1 MTILIQWLLDYA
13 WILYPLCAIG
23 FVIYVAR
30 ALTAQRKR
38 DQTQFTLERDIAA
51 TQVVR
56 AWAMALVFVVIGAVV
71 FASATFLLPNLD
83 IGALSPTPTMEAGLE
98 LTTPTTTLAPSPTPG
113 VIVPTFTPAA
123 ASDEVPISPSPEP
136 TETQVTELPDA
147 PNVTVTG
154 EVNVRLGDFARLI
167 SYGLPASEV
176 TAAQPLPLTLQ
187 WQALERVSAVDYWVF
202 THLLAE
208 DGRLIAQHDGVPSGG
223 TRPTGGWNSGE
234 IIVDVHAM
242 AFHDA
247 AYTGP
252 ATIVVGMYDPDD
264 PGVRVPTELGS
275 DYVVLPITINIVP

>member
-1 MTILIQWLLDYA
+1 MTILIQGLLDYA
-13 WILYPLCAIG
+13 WLLYPLCALG
-23 FVIYVAR
+23 FVIYAVR
-30 ALTAQRKR
+30 ALIAQQKR
-38 DQTQFTLERDIAA
+38 DKAQFTLERDIAA

-56 AWAMALVFVVIGAVV
+56 AWAMVLVFVVIGAVV
-71 FASATFLLPNLD
+71 FASTTFLLSNLD
-83 IGALSPTPTMEAGLE
+83 IGALSPTSTMEAGLE
-98 LTTPTTTLAPSPTPG
+98 IATPTTTLAPVPTPG

-123 ASDEVPISPSPEP
+123 ASGEVSIPPSPEP
-136 TETQVTELPDA
+136 TETPAPESPDA
-147 PNVTVTG
+147 PNVAVTG
-154 EVNVRLGDFARLI
+154 DVNVRLGNSARLI
-167 SYGLPASEV
+167 SYGLPANEV

-208 DGRLIAQHDGVPSGG
+208 DGRLIAQHDGAPAGG
-223 TRPTGGWNSGE
+223 TRPTTGWNSGE
-234 IIVDVHAM
+234 IIVDVHTM
-242 AFHDA
+242 AFQDA

>member
-13 WILYPLCAIG
+13 WVLYPLCAVG
-23 FVIYVAR
+23 FVIYVVR
-30 ALTAQRKR
+30 ALIAQRKR
-38 DQTQFTLERDIAA
+38 DKAQFTLERDIAA

-56 AWAMALVFVVIGAVV
+56 AWAMVLVFVVIGAVV
-71 FASATFLLPNLD
+71 FASTTFLLPNLD
-83 IGALSPTPTMEAGLE
+83 IGSFSPTPTMEAGLE

-123 ASDEVPISPSPEP
+123 ASGEVPIPPSPES
-136 TETQVTELPDA
+136 TDV
-147 PNVTVTG
+147 PNVAVTG

-167 SYGLPASEV
+167 SYGLPANEV
-176 TAAQPLPLTLQ
+176 ATAQPLPLTLQ
-187 WQALERVSAVDYWVF
+187 WQALEKVSAVDYWVF

-208 DGRLIAQHDGVPSGG
+208 DGRLIAQHDGVPAGG
-223 TRPTGGWNSGE
+223 TRPTTGWNSGE
-234 IIVDVHAM
+234 IIVDAHAM

-275 DYVVLPITINIVP
+275 DYVVLPIMINIVP